1 MASESSELTFVRCP
15 SCRSL
20 VPASASR
27 CRICNNPLEAS
38 GAASGGD
45 AAKTSG
51 GRVRQRTISAQSDE
65 LLAAPDESAIVADE
79 PIAPQATQ
87 APGEEVDPL
96 SAFLEELDDAHESP
110 AQASAVADPA
120 PVSAVPSDDVD
131 PLDLFADLDGD
142 PLEEAASHPIQQPM
156 AEAHANNDQLDHL
169 ADLLDE
175 ELIAEPAPE
184 PTPPPAPPKRE
195 PPPVAAAPAEKREI
209 EQPRRDPPR
218 QQQQQHQ
225 QAKGGGQN
233 QKHDRGHSENRG
245 HREGKHQDGGRDGAR
260 HEKRHDEHRKGGQ
273 QNQHQHNSKHGE
285 RSDRPQERAQN
296 QGGPKMGKMRP
307 GRLFGWLVSFESPDG
322 RAIELREGKFFVTGT
337 SIRGTDL
344 VVEDPSISTPHALM
358 SVSSEGGLLIQDLM
372 SDRGVFVRSG
382 DRGQY
387 QREDGIVHVSHGDWI
402 RFGDVEFLVTIV
414 PSSK

>member
-38 GAASGGD
+38 SAASGGE
-45 AAKTSG
+45 AAKTPA

-65 LLAAPDESAIVADE
+65 LLAAPEESAPVTDGGSV
-79 PIAPQATQ
+79 ATQ

-96 SAFLEELDDAHESP
+96 SAFLEELDEAPQSP
-110 AQASAVADPA
+110 APTPVAQAPA
-120 PVSAVPSDDVD
+120 TASPVDDVD
-131 PLDLFADLDGD
+131 PLDFLVDFDGD
-142 PLEEAASHPIQQPM
+142 SLDEASPQPV
-156 AEAHANNDQLDHL
+156 AQPGVEAHANNDQLDHL

-184 PTPPPAPPKRE
+184 VAPPPAPPKRE
-195 PPPVAAAPAEKREI
+195 PPPVAAAPVEKREV

-218 QQQQQHQ
+218 QQQQQQHT
-225 QAKGGGQN
+225 KGAGHN
-233 QKHDRGHSENRG
+233 QKHDRGQHDNRG
-245 HREGKHQDGGRDGAR
+245 QRDGKHHEGGRDGGKHERR
-260 HEKRHDEHRKGGQ
+260 HEEHKKGGQ
-273 QNQHQHNSKHGE
+273 QHQHQHSAKQPE
-285 RSDRPQERAQN
+285 RNERPQERAQN

>member
-45 AAKTSG
+45 AAKASG

-65 LLAAPDESAIVADE
+65 LLAAPEESAPVLDDD
-79 PIAPQATQ
+79 PIAAQ

-96 SAFLEELDDAHESP
+96 SAFLEELDEGPQSP
-110 AQASAVADPA
+110 APTPAVAAPEPASAA
-120 PVSAVPSDDVD
+120 PSDEVD
-131 PLDLFADLDGD
+131 PLDLFADFDGD
-142 PLEEAASHPIQQPM
+142 PLEEASVQPASQPI
-156 AEAHANNDQLDHL
+156 AETHANNDQLDHL

-184 PTPPPAPPKRE
+184 VVPPPAPPKRE
-195 PPPVAAAPAEKREI
+195 PPPVAAAPVEKREV

-218 QQQQQHQ
+218 QQQQQQ

-233 QKHDRGHSENRG
+233 QKHDRGHSDNRG
-245 HREGKHQDGGRDGAR
+245 HREGKHHEGGREGGR
-260 HEKRHDEHRKGGQ
+260 QEKRHDDHRKGGQ
-273 QNQHQHNSKHGE
+273 QNQHQHGGKQAE
-285 RSDRPQERAQN
+285 RHDRPHERAQN

-387 QREDGIVHVSHGDWI
+387 QREDGIVHVNHGDWI